1 MKRVNLSGKKRR
13 FSEAF
18 DEDFIKIFK
27 RITIILR
34 KRI

>member
-1 MKRVNLSGKKRR
+1 MKGINLTGKKRR

-18 DEDFIKIFK
+18 DEDFAKNFQM
-27 RITIILR
+27 ITIMLR